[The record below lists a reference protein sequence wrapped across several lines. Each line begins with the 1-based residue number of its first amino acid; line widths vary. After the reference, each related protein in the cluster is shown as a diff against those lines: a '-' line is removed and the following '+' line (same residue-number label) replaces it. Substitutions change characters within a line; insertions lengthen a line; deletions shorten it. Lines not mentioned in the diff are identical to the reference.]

1 MAGTLTVDTIQSDSS
16 YVSTLNVASKMNFA
30 AGMQIGGQDTTFGG
44 MRNRIINGAMMV
56 SQRGTS
62 FSGLT
67 DGYNATY
74 ALDRW
79 AWQETGTSTGV
90 QTISQDTTSPP
101 VGFINSLKVLTT
113 TAHAVG
119 SGNAYG
125 IFQHIEGLNIA
136 DLDWGKA
143 TAKPITVSFW
153 VKSSLIGTFSGSIKN
168 GANFDRSYVF
178 NYTINSANTWEY
190 KTVTI
195 PGDTTGTWPTDN
207 TRGIMLNFDLGT
219 GSTYQGTANTWTA
232 VNNAS
237 TSGSQSV
244 VGTLN
249 ATWNITGVQ
258 LEKGSAASAFENR
271 QYGQELALCQR
282 YCVAYNTVSGQP
294 VAIFGA
300 TSASTGAAYVYL
312 PVTPRVNPTG
322 IVDKTNNWVMN
333 NYGPGSINTNAL
345 SFHSSTSAT
354 IGVSMSG
361 GASMTAG
368 YSGQLYSSGGA
379 GQFYTTGSEL

>member
-1 MAGTLTVDTIQSDSS
+1 
-16 YVSTLNVASKMNFA
+16 
-30 AGMQIGGQDTTFGG
+30 
-44 MRNRIINGAMMV
+44 MRIA
-56 SQRGTS
+56 QRGTS

-67 DGYNATY
+67 DGYNSTY

-79 AWQETGTSTGV
+79 GWQETGTSTGV

-153 VKSSLIGTFSGSIKN
+153 VKSSLTGTFSGSIKN

-190 KTVTI
+190 KTITI
-195 PGDTTGTWPTDN
+195 PGDTTGTWPTD
-207 TRGIMLNFDLGT
+207 TGRGIMLLFDLGT
-219 GSTYQGTANTWTA
+219 GATYQGTANTWTA
-232 VNNAS
+232 GNLSS

-258 LEKGSAASAFENR
+258 LEKGSAASAFEQL
-271 QYGQELALCQR
+271 QYGHQLALCYR
-282 YCVAYNTVSGQP
+282 YFQSYTYTSGSVVLVGNTFGTAAGTFAFTFIMPMRTTPGTITIPTLGNGSGQWAVLNKAGGYPSTYGTMVTSSASPYQMRLDFSGMTSVFADGGMAVCLYASSSPVVTVS
-294 VAIFGA
+294 A
-300 TSASTGAAYVYL
+300 
-312 PVTPRVNPTG
+312 
-322 IVDKTNNWVMN
+322 
-333 NYGPGSINTNAL
+333 
-345 SFHSSTSAT
+345 
-354 IGVSMSG
+354 
-361 GASMTAG
+361 
-368 YSGQLYSSGGA
+368 
-379 GQFYTTGSEL
+379 EL

>member
-16 YVSTLNVASKMNFA
+16 YASTLNVASKINFTS
-30 AGMQIGGQDTTFGG
+30 GMQIGGQDTTFGG
-44 MRNRIINGAMMV
+44 MRNRIINGNMMI

-67 DGYNATY
+67 DGNNATY

-79 AWQETGTSTGV
+79 GWQETGTSTGV

-101 VGFINSLKVLTT
+101 AGFINSLKVLTT
-113 TAHAVG
+113 TAHSVG
-119 SGNAYG
+119 TGNSYA
-125 IFQHIEGLNIA
+125 IFQHIEGLNCA

-153 VKSSLIGTFSGSIKN
+153 VKSSLTGTFSGSIKN

-190 KTVTI
+190 ETVTI
-195 PGDTTGTWPTDN
+195 PGDTTGTWPTDSG
-207 TRGIMLNFDLGT
+207 RGIMLNFDLGA

-232 VNNAS
+232 GNIGS

-249 ATWNITGVQ
+249 ATFNITGVQ
-258 LEKGSAASAFENR
+258 LEKGSAASAFETR
-271 QYGQELALCQR
+271 HYGTELQLCQR
-282 YCVAYNTVSGQP
+282 YYEYQPTNYLVFSGNVTSGSFYFIGVPFLVTKRATPTIVMSNGGVSNFPNTTPTVGSNNQPNGFQPYAVASG
-294 VAIFGA
+294 
-300 TSASTGAAYVYL
+300 TGAGYFQFGYTA
-312 PVTPRVNPTG
+312 
-322 IVDKTNNWVMN
+322 
-333 NYGPGSINTNAL
+333 
-345 SFHSSTSAT
+345 SA
-354 IGVSMSG
+354 
-361 GASMTAG
+361 
-368 YSGQLYSSGGA
+368 
-379 GQFYTTGSEL
+379 EL